1 MTMARNGRK
10 GLYLPLRID
19 LKQWEKDLA
28 AADADLKEKIKE
40 LRSEA
45 ARVKLQ
51 YDVQIANADAA
62 GDQMRKFQLQQAK
75 LNQLIEIQTTKVRGL
90 EAAWRK
96 EVATSGEASA
106 ASDKLARSLAYEQI
120 YLARLQKNLNGMNAG
135 FTTKLADALSSVS
148 PTFAAIRN
156 NVSMTISEFGNLSS
170 YLETKFGANTKK
182 ELSNVA
188 ANIGV
193 IATSASAAGSSL
205 KKLGSTAA
213 AAGSSFGGKVVD
225 SLSNASPA
233 FSKFRT
239 SVSEAVSEFG
249 KLSNS
254 VKTTVGSN
262 VTAYTAALAANI
274 GAVGKAASSASN
286 YVSKL
291 GTAAVSTGAAF
302 GNNLLS
308 KITDSVPMLNTFR
321 KGISSVVSEFG
332 KISASVKNEFGGSA
346 KSGFSGLVTSIGS
359 IVTAAKSAGVS
370 VAALSTAVAGAA
382 AVFGGV
388 FVASV
393 GAAAAAMFAYKNSVI
408 ESAEGAAKASEAT
421 FELAERMGLAY
432 DESAKLSGIFAID
445 GTNYEGYVRA
455 LQRFNKSLQGT
466 SEAAKEAREFLKY
479 YGVEL
484 QDAAGK
490 QLSITEQTN
499 NIAKAFN
506 NIGSEGEKL
515 DFLVKILGTA
525 GTQYAHLFKGLEDY
539 RKKQEEVATATGVNY
554 EKNHELLTVNNQ
566 LAEGYKNL
574 KIARDSVYTD
584 SALRYKNEEVKQ
596 LKEQISLVERNN
608 EVHRQHAAVLDNLG
622 LKAVST
628 KGAFDQLIENM
639 KTWEKSKVVDI
650 ASYFGLF
657 DKEKYAAEK
666 AAAEQAEADAA
677 ERAEQERQRKE
688 FEDNARRE
696 YAAEQKEKEKAEKK
710 LAEVRKKF
718 YAELDAVSQ
727 SSYEREIQ
735 QIEDKKQKYIEEGMA
750 ASEAQKLYDAEKAK
764 IDSKYQQQEQSKYQ
778 QQVQAAKNAYDQIDA
793 IYMNSMQKQI
803 ANIEKQKQAWI
814 KAGVDEVTA
823 TRAAMKQIQEAR
835 LQDNEST
842 LRSNVDIIKK
852 ARREYESGNQNWME
866 ATKAFADKKWM
877 QGMGINMADLNFFK
891 NMGADIFKELGNA
904 SSRMLGDMGGNVT
917 NNNNNTVNVNMSD
930 MMFEDESTMNKFLEK
945 LAGKLIPVLEKAAG
959 VSTGQQ
965 AATNNY

>member
-1 MTMARNGRK
+1 MTMAKKGRK

-19 LKQWEKDLA
+19 LQQWEKDLA

-90 EAAWRK
+90 EAAWQK
-96 EVATSGEASA
+96 EVATSGAASA
-106 ASDKLARSLAYEQI
+106 ASEKLARSLAYEQI
-120 YLARLQKNLNGMNAG
+120 YLAKLKKDMNGMNAG
-135 FTTKLADALSSVS
+135 FGTKLADTLSSIS
-148 PTFAAIRN
+148 PTFAAIRS
-156 NVSMTISEFGNLSS
+156 NVNMVISTFGSLSS
-170 YLETKFGANTKK
+170 YMKGSFGKNASEGLAETASSVGA
-182 ELSNVA
+182 VA
-188 ANIGV
+188 TA
-193 IATSASAAGSSL
+193 AKAAGLS
-205 KKLGSTAA
+205 LGS
-213 AAGSSFGGKVVD
+213 
-225 SLSNASPA
+225 
-233 FSKFRT
+233 
-239 SVSEAVSEFG
+239 
-249 KLSNS
+249 
-254 VKTTVGSN
+254 
-262 VTAYTAALAANI
+262 
-274 GAVGKAASSASN
+274 
-286 YVSKL
+286 L
-291 GTAAVSTGAAF
+291 GTAA
-302 GNNLLS
+302 
-308 KITDSVPMLNTFR
+308 
-321 KGISSVVSEFG
+321 
-332 KISASVKNEFGGSA
+332 
-346 KSGFSGLVTSIGS
+346 
-359 IVTAAKSAGVS
+359 
-370 VAALSTAVAGAA
+370 AVAGVALTTGVVTGATGAYYALSKARDAVVEYGKEAA
-382 AVFGGV
+382 
-388 FVASV
+388 
-393 GAAAAAMFAYKNSVI
+393 N
-408 ESAEGAAKASEAT
+408 ASEPV

-432 DESAKLSGIFAID
+432 EESSKLSGIFAID
-445 GTNYEGYVRA
+445 GTNYEAYVRA
-455 LQRFNKSLQGT
+455 LQRFNKSLQGN

-484 QDAAGK
+484 QDAAGR
-490 QLSITEQTN
+490 QLSIEQQTKN
-499 NIAKAFN
+499 LAKAFN
-506 NIGSEGEKL
+506 SIADEGEKL
-515 DFLVKILGTA
+515 DFLVKVLGTA
-525 GTQYAHLFKGLEDY
+525 GTQYAHLFKGMDDY
-539 RKKQEEVATATGVNY
+539 IAKEQQVNIAQGADV
-554 EKNHELLTVNNQ
+554 ERMHEILTLNNQ
-566 LAEGYKNL
+566 LKLGYDRLKMAREG
-574 KIARDSVYTD
+574 IYTE
-584 SALRYKNEEVKQ
+584 STISIMQEQVKQ
-596 LKEQISLVERNN
+596 LEREANLIKGYTADNIHFADAMGKLGIAVEKTDGDFKSLWETMKNFGKRGVVSIMEAIGVYDSKAADAERK
-608 EVHRQHAAVLDNLG
+608 Q
-622 LKAVST
+622 KAVQ
-628 KGAFDQLIENM
+628 KIVDDAFKATEQQ
-639 KTWEKSKVVDI
+639 K
-650 ASYFGLF
+650 
-657 DKEKYAAEK
+657 K
-666 AAAEQAEADAA
+666 AAADA
-677 ERAEQERQRKE
+677 ERKR
-688 FEDNARRE
+688 
-696 YAAEQKEKEKAEKK
+696 AADEAKEKEKAEKK
-710 LAEVRKKF
+710 LVEVRKKF

-764 IDSKYQQQEQSKYQ
+764 IDAKYQQQEQNKYQ
-778 QQVQAAKNAYDQIDA
+778 QQVQAARNAYDQIDA
-793 IYMNSMQKQI
+793 IYMTSMQKQI